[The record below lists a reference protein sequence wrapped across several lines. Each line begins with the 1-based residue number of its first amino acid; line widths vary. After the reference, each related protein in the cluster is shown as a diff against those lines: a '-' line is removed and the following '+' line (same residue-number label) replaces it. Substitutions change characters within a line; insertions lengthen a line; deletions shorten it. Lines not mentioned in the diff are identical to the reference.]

1 VQQAGK
7 VVTRKEGDA
16 LELRFTVNGEA
27 YELEVPAHATLLG
40 VLRDELGLT
49 GTKEGCN
56 EGECGA
62 CTVLMD
68 GQAVDSCLVMAL
80 AAAGS
85 EIRTVEG
92 LAAADGTLSALQR
105 AFVEAGG
112 VQCGFCT
119 PGFLMTLT
127 ALLEENPDPTED
139 EVRLAVAGN
148 ICRCTGYTQIV
159 EAVRSAARAEVA

>member
-1 VQQAGK
+1 VN
-7 VVTRKEGDA
+7 T
-16 LELRFTVNGEA
+16 LELRFIVNGEA
-27 YELEVPAHATLLG
+27 RSLDVPAHATLL
-40 VLRDELGLT
+40 VALREQLGLT
-49 GTKEGCN
+49 GAKEGCN

-68 GQAVDSCLVMAL
+68 GKAVDSCLLMAH

-92 LAAADGTLSALQR
+92 LAGTDGTLSALQR
-105 AFVEAGG
+105 ALVEAGG

-119 PGFLMTLT
+119 PGFLITLT
-127 ALLEENPDPTED
+127 ALLEENPDPAED
-139 EVRLAVAGN
+139 EIRVALAGN

-159 EAVRSAARAEVA
+159 EAVRSVATAEVA

>member
-1 VQQAGK
+1 VQ
-7 VVTRKEGDA
+7 
-16 LELRFTVNGEA
+16 LRLTVNGRA
-27 YELEVPAHATLLG
+27 HELDVPAQATLLD

-49 GTKEGCN
+49 GTKQGCN

-62 CTVLMD
+62 CTVLVD
-68 GQAVDSCLVMAL
+68 GKAVDSCVLMAL

-85 EIRTVEG
+85 EIVTVEG
-92 LAAADGTLSALQR
+92 LAAPDGTLSPLQR

-127 ALLEENPDPTED
+127 AALRETPAPSED
-139 EVRLAVAGN
+139 EIRAAIAGN

-159 EAVRSAARAEVA
+159 EAVQAAARMEARG

>member
-1 VQQAGK
+1 MN
-7 VVTRKEGDA
+7 T
-16 LELRFTVNGEA
+16 LELRFIVNGEA
-27 YELEVPAHATLLG
+27 RSLDVPVHATLLG

-49 GTKEGCN
+49 GAKEGCN

-68 GQAVDSCLVMAL
+68 GKAVDSCLVMAHG
-80 AAAGS
+80 AAGS
-85 EIRTVEG
+85 DIRTIEG
-92 LAAADGTLSALQR
+92 LSGADGALSTLQR

-139 EVRLAVAGN
+139 EIRLAVAGN

-159 EAVRSAARAEVA
+159 EAVRTAATAEVA

>member
-1 VQQAGK
+1 V
-7 VVTRKEGDA
+7 
-16 LELRFTVNGEA
+16 ELRLVVNDEA
-27 YELEVPAHATLLG
+27 HVLDVPAHATLLG
-40 VLRDELGLT
+40 VLRDELNLT

-68 GQAVDSCLVMAL
+68 GRAVDSCLVMAL

-85 EIRTVEG
+85 EIETVEG
-92 LAAADGTLSALQR
+92 LAGSDRTLSRLQR
-105 AFVEAGG
+105 AFVAAGG

-127 ALLEENPDPTED
+127 AMLRETPAPTEN
-139 EVRLAVAGN
+139 EIRSAVAGN
-148 ICRCTGYTQIV
+148 ICRCTGYTQII
-159 EAVRSAARAEVA
+159 EAVRMAAAWEVA

>member
-1 VQQAGK
+1 VN
-7 VVTRKEGDA
+7 A
-16 LELRFTVNGEA
+16 LELRFIVNGEA
-27 YELEVPAHATLLG
+27 RSLDVPVHATLLG
-40 VLRDELGLT
+40 VLRDQLGLT
-49 GTKEGCN
+49 GAKEGCN

-68 GQAVDSCLVMAL
+68 GKAVDSCLVMAH

-85 EIRTVEG
+85 EIRTIEG
-92 LAAADGTLSALQR
+92 LAGADGALSSLQR

-119 PGFLMTLT
+119 PGFVMTLT
-127 ALLEENPDPTED
+127 ALLEESPNPAED
-139 EVRLAVAGN
+139 EIRLALAGN

-159 EAVRSAARAEVA
+159 EAVRMAATAEPA

>member
-1 VQQAGK
+1 V
-7 VVTRKEGDA
+7 
-16 LELRFTVNGEA
+16 ELRLTVNGEPHV
-27 YELEVPAHATLLG
+27 LDVPGHATLLE

-49 GTKEGCN
+49 GTKEGCS

-62 CTVLMD
+62 CTVLID

-80 AAAGS
+80 AAAGT
-85 EIRTVEG
+85 EIATVEG
-92 LAAADGTLSALQR
+92 LAGPDGALSPLQR
-105 AFVEAGG
+105 AFVETGG

-127 ALLEENPDPTED
+127 AMLRENPDPSED
-139 EVRLAVAGN
+139 EIRSAVAGN

-159 EAVRSAARAEVA
+159 QAVRLAAQPEGA

>member
-1 VQQAGK
+1 M
-7 VVTRKEGDA
+7 
-16 LELRFTVNGEA
+16 ELRFIVNGETRS
-27 YELEVPAHATLLG
+27 LDVPAHATLLG
-40 VLRDELGLT
+40 VLREELGLT

-68 GQAVDSCLVMAL
+68 GRAVDSCLVMAH

-92 LAAADGTLSALQR
+92 LADAGGVLSHLQH

-127 ALLEENPDPTED
+127 ALLEENPAPGDD
-139 EVRLAVAGN
+139 EIRVAVAGN

-159 EAVRSAARAEVA
+159 DAVRSAAAEVA

>member
-1 VQQAGK
+1 M
-7 VVTRKEGDA
+7 
-16 LELRFTVNGEA
+16 LELTFTVNGEVWS
-27 YELEVPAHATLLG
+27 LDVPAHATLLD
-40 VLRDELGLT
+40 VLRDRLGLT

-62 CTVLMD
+62 CTVLVD
-68 GQAVDSCLVMAL
+68 GRAVDSCLFMAH

-92 LAAADGTLSALQR
+92 LADADGSLSALQR

-127 ALLEENPDPTED
+127 ALLEENPDPTDD
-139 EVRLAVAGN
+139 EIRVAVAGN
-148 ICRCTGYTQIV
+148 ICRCTGYSQIV
-159 EAVRSAARAEVA
+159 EAVRVAATAGVA

>member
-1 VQQAGK
+1 MM
-7 VVTRKEGDA
+7 
-16 LELRFTVNGEA
+16 VNGEPHI
-27 YELEVPAHATLLG
+27 LDVPGHATLLE
-40 VLRDELGLT
+40 VVRDQLGLT

-62 CTVLMD
+62 CTVLVN

-80 AAAGS
+80 AANGA
-85 EIRTVEG
+85 EIETVEG
-92 LAAADGTLSALQR
+92 LAAPDGTLSPLQR
-105 AFVEAGG
+105 AFVETGG

-127 ALLEENPDPTED
+127 AMLRENPEPTED
-139 EVRLAVAGN
+139 EIRAAVAGN

-159 EAVRSAARAEVA
+159 QAVRQATQAEVA

>member
-1 VQQAGK
+1 M
-7 VVTRKEGDA
+7 RKTEKGRVNA
-16 LELRFTVNGEA
+16 LELRFIVNGEPRS
-27 YELEVPAHATLLG
+27 LDVPAHATVLG
-40 VLRDELGLT
+40 VLRDQLGLT
-49 GTKEGCN
+49 GAKEGCN

-68 GQAVDSCLVMAL
+68 GKAVDSCLVMAHG
-80 AAAGS
+80 AAGS

-92 LAAADGTLSALQR
+92 LASDGALSALQR
-105 AFVEAGG
+105 TFVEAGG

-127 ALLEENPDPTED
+127 ALLEENLDPTED
-139 EVRLAVAGN
+139 EIRLAVAGN

-159 EAVRSAARAEVA
+159 EAVRSAATAEVA

>member
-1 VQQAGK
+1 V
-7 VVTRKEGDA
+7 
-16 LELRFTVNGEA
+16 ELRLVVNGQA
-27 YELEVPAHATLLG
+27 RVLDVRAHATLLG
-40 VLRDELGLT
+40 VLRDDLGLT

-80 AAAGS
+80 AANGA
-85 EIRTVEG
+85 EIETVEA
-92 LAAADGTLSALQR
+92 LAAPDGTLSRLQR
-105 AFVEAGG
+105 AFVETGG

-127 ALLEENPDPTED
+127 AMLRESPNPSEEEIRT
-139 EVRLAVAGN
+139 AIAGN

-159 EAVRSAARAEVA
+159 QAVRLASAEVA

>member
-1 VQQAGK
+1 
-7 VVTRKEGDA
+7 

-27 YELEVPAHATLLG
+27 HELDVPAHATLLG
-40 VLRDELGLT
+40 ALRDELGLT

-92 LAAADGTLSALQR
+92 LAEADGTLSALQR

-127 ALLEENPDPTED
+127 ALLEENPDPSED

-159 EAVRSAARAEVA
+159 EAVRSAARTEVA

>member
-1 VQQAGK
+1 VN
-7 VVTRKEGDA
+7 T
-16 LELRFTVNGEA
+16 LELRFIVNSEA
-27 YELEVPAHATLLG
+27 RSLDVPAHATLLD
-40 VLRDELGLT
+40 VLRDQLGLT
-49 GTKEGCN
+49 GAKEGCN

-68 GQAVDSCLVMAL
+68 GKAVDSCLVMAL
-80 AAAGS
+80 GAAGS

-92 LAAADGTLSALQR
+92 LAGADGTLSALQR
-105 AFVEAGG
+105 TFVEAGG

-127 ALLEENPDPTED
+127 ALLEENPDPTEN
-139 EVRLAVAGN
+139 EIRLAVAGN

-159 EAVRSAARAEVA
+159 EAVRSAATAEVA

>member
-1 VQQAGK
+1 M
-7 VVTRKEGDA
+7 
-16 LELRFTVNGEA
+16 ELRLIVNGEA
-27 YELEVPAHATLLG
+27 QSLDVPAHATLLG

-68 GQAVDSCLVMAL
+68 GEAVDSCLVMAH
-80 AAAGS
+80 AAGDCQIS
-85 EIRTVEG
+85 TVEG
-92 LAAADGTLSALQR
+92 LAGADGSLSRLQR
-105 AFVEAGG
+105 AFVDSGG

-119 PGFLMTLT
+119 PGFLILLT
-127 ALLEENPDPTED
+127 SFLAENPDPTED
-139 EVRLAVAGN
+139 EIRTAVAGN

-159 EAVRSAARAEVA
+159 EAVRSASEAA